1 MLTTVVL
8 RRLSQLV
15 ILALL
20 VGCGWVAAPALSM
33 APYVPRAV
41 DFEQPLTGLARVGP
55 VAGGDLHGKAAVAKA
70 GEGAVSYRSGVIDGP

>member
-1 MLTTVVL
+1 M
-8 RRLSQLV
+8 

-20 VGCGWVAAPALSM
+20 VGCRVVAAPALSM

-41 DFEQPLTGLARVGP
+41 DFEQPLAGLARVGP

-70 GEGAVSYRSGVIDGP
+70 GEGALSYRSRRHRGP